1 MTVKE
6 FLDDYKKTKSIDKH
20 IVKKYL
26 PYAEKISFCTNIVES
41 TCYEILSDGKKIFKV
56 NSPFRNA
63 LFLLNLVEHYTDI
76 SIDWKQGALSEFDA
90 LSESETLALIIKTIP
105 ESEVKQCSSI
115 LEMCLDDL
123 MTNTR
128 DLVSYVESKSQAVG
142 LMLNTVYDM
151 LINSDEGKTI
161 INSLGIGEV
170 LSK

>member
-26 PYAEKISFCTNIVES
+26 PYAEKISFCTNVVES

-128 DLVSYVESKSQAVG
+128 DLVPWIESKVEAFNMVT
-142 LMLNTVYDM
+142 NTI
-151 LINSDEGKTI
+151 LETITNSDEFKPI
-161 INSLGIGEV
+161 IDSLGITDD
-170 LSK
+170 LK